1 MSRVT
6 TSHSEPLYEWYF
18 FITAT
23 GSDYFSFC
31 HSLHAPTAD
40 LNLIIVELAVNDE
53 FLPEHTE
60 NMENLLRGLLEL
72 PRNPAVIMVQALS
85 LSAGSIATGGDVHT
99 PVAVYYDVPVIT

>member
-1 MSRVT
+1 M
-6 TSHSEPLYEWYF
+6 PLYDWNF
-18 FITAT
+18 CITAT

-31 HSLHAPTAD
+31 HSLHAPTSD

-85 LSAGSIATGGDVHT
+85 LSAGSMATGGDVHT